1 MAKSD
6 FWLSIYSV
14 VAAQFEREGIGS
26 EDKKLKE
33 RGGSLQSLPFQIG
46 PLTGQTKM
54 TRSPR
59 VYHAINTR
67 WLTQN
72 GAKMT
77 QREVKM
83 LKVGCTAERLIKI
96 RLTFRAKALRQR
108 ETYVVVNRNI
118 KRLVYCRYGYFDL
131 YLCTA
136 YAAHCVLACVQT
148 LVSGD

>member
-1 MAKSD
+1 MDDESECFVTAQISTKKKLVEPKPLASKMAAVKRVGGEKMAKSD

-77 QREVKM
+77 
-83 LKVGCTAERLIKI
+83 
-96 RLTFRAKALRQR
+96 
-108 ETYVVVNRNI
+108 
-118 KRLVYCRYGYFDL
+118 
-131 YLCTA
+131 
-136 YAAHCVLACVQT
+136 
-148 LVSGD
+148 